1 MGVAVSSMVTS
12 VSYIPSIMLRAA
24 ADAVKWGS
32 RVFVPAG
39 WAIDEIAPLLLGEG
53 GSGREQGEREGQ
65 GDGTARDDHRP
76 LLCARAPS

>member
-39 WAIDEIAPLLLGEG
+39 WAITRSPPFFWAEG
-53 GSGREQGEREGQ
+53 GAGRE
-65 GDGTARDDHRP
+65 
-76 LLCARAPS
+76 